1 MRKTIG
7 FLAGVIAGALV
18 GSVTALLLTPY
29 SGSEVRERISSG
41 IQQLVEEGKRAAA
54 AQRADME
61 AQLEAFKRG
70 TPITLE
76 TAPEEPPA

>member
-7 FLAGVIAGALV
+7 LFAGVITGALV

-29 SGSEVRERISSG
+29 SGSEIRERLQSG
-41 IQQLVEEGKRAAA
+41 IQHLIEEGKRAAA

-61 AQLEAFKRG
+61 AQLDAFKRG
-70 TPITLE
+70 TPIVLE
-76 TAPEEPPA
+76 TTPEEPPA